1 MIRSKRGQ
9 QELQRGH
16 YIQRTVEKYPIP
28 SHFKAAD
35 IDWQWL
41 AGWFQGDGCLKG
53 YITTN
58 RSCRL
63 GGVVQIHLSTG
74 QHIKSLYILCAIA
87 QFFGKRYSQVQYK
100 QNNIMSVS
108 LSQQQSI
115 KLTLDKFKGL
125 MFGDKWFDLQACTYV
140 CTQQLQGKAKT
151 IQGQLELAQYIAHH
165 FKGQNKLSDMN
176 AKLKLKQ
183 MYEKTQTY
191 FFKNIYCNEVV
202 LYNSHLPKNSLHER
216 FLLGFIEAE
225 GCFHIRLKLRTSIYP
240 LVEPQLIFYIK
251 QYGDKNK
258 FILEDILRAMGQKG
272 SLRGKQGVYYQLDIA
287 DQKQIIQ
294 FVIPFFLQNMPL
306 SAKYFD
312 FAKFVEIGWGKQ
324 AGLNQQMQWNL
335 RMIDQI
341 FSMNT
346 NKNIRTERTTHNIH
360 QYKFYLQ
367 LVCNQEEAKLK
378 KRNLKTFKM
387 LIFDWVTNWRYILRG
402 TQIQKNFAIKWFDNI
417 IIQQFKMYSNDYS
430 GYKQD
435 VRKILQFVINQVA
448 PLEKEINCENFDDL
462 QWFEQ
467 LQSIKGEE
475 YKNQIKPF
483 QFIISQTDL
492 ARNK

>member
-1 MIRSKRGQ
+1 M
-9 QELQRGH
+9 GH
-16 YIQRTVEKYPIP
+16 
-28 SHFKAAD
+28 
-35 IDWQWL
+35 
-41 AGWFQGDGCLKG
+41 
-53 YITTN
+53 
-58 RSCRL
+58 
-63 GGVVQIHLSTG
+63 
-74 QHIKSLYILCAIA
+74 
-87 QFFGKRYSQVQYK
+87 
-100 QNNIMSVS
+100 
-108 LSQQQSI
+108 
-115 KLTLDKFKGL
+115 
-125 MFGDKWFDLQACTYV
+125 
-140 CTQQLQGKAKT
+140 
-151 IQGQLELAQYIAHH
+151 
-165 FKGQNKLSDMN
+165 
-176 AKLKLKQ
+176 
-183 MYEKTQTY
+183 
-191 FFKNIYCNEVV
+191 
-202 LYNSHLPKNSLHER
+202 
-216 FLLGFIEAE
+216 
-225 GCFHIRLKLRTSIYP
+225 
-240 LVEPQLIFYIK
+240 
-251 QYGDKNK
+251 
-258 FILEDILRAMGQKG
+258 KG
-272 SLRGKQGVYYQLDIA
+272 SLQLSQGKYYQLYVGN
-287 DQKQIIQ
+287 QKQIIQ
-294 FVIPFFLQNMPL
+294 QVIPFFQRNMLL

-312 FAKFVEIGWGKQ
+312 FAKFVEIGWGQQ
-324 AGLNQQMQWNL
+324 AGLNNQLQWNL
-335 RMIDQI
+335 DMIDKV

-346 NKNIRTERTTHNIH
+346 NKTTRTERITHNIH

-367 LVCNQEEAKLK
+367 IACNREEVRLK